1 MPKFEK
7 GSIEMKNYMA
17 ELQAKRGTNKRPI
30 STHKQVSKEHIQN
43 IVNEALEKYYMVST
57 PVVEIPEKLV
67 TIKNGKAKIIDT
79 LTKAGNLKKVDGE
92 NVIKLE
98 SGDNLNVK
106 SNGTKFNADEILK
119 TIPSQTIVH
128 KTVQKTQRSQMK
140 PTTKDYNDG
149 VIDVKNENIPIQ
161 KILHKTVQQ
170 MTRPKIQPT
179 TKDYNDVIDV
189 KNENIPIQKI
199 LHNPQSK
206 TIKRASIEPYTDI
219 IEVGNVDIKP
229 LKKTTM
235 STQKITK
242 TKPKK

>member
-17 ELQAKRGTNKRPI
+17 ELRAKKGITKKPMN
-30 STHKQVSKEHIQN
+30 THKEVSKEHIQN

-67 TIKNGKAKIIDT
+67 TIKNGKAKLIDT
-79 LTKAGNLKKVDGE
+79 LTKAGNLKKIDGE

-98 SGDNLNVK
+98 AGDNLVVK
-106 SNGTKFNADEILK
+106 TEGNKYNADEILK

-128 KTVQKTQRSQMK
+128 KVEPKK
-140 PTTKDYNDG
+140 
-149 VIDVKNENIPIQ
+149 
-161 KILHKTVQQ
+161 
-170 MTRPKIQPT
+170 TRPKIQPT

-219 IEVGNVDIKP
+219 IEVGNVDIKT

>member
-17 ELQAKRGTNKRPI
+17 ELRAKKGTTKKPT

-43 IVNEALEKYYMVST
+43 IVNEALEKYYLASS
-57 PVVEIPEKLV
+57 PVVEVPEKLV
-67 TIKNGKAKIIDT
+67 TIKNGKAKLIDT
-79 LTKAGNLKKVDGE
+79 LTKAGNLKKIDGE

-98 SGDNLNVK
+98 AGDNLVVK
-106 SNGTKFNADEILK
+106 TEGNKYNADEILK

-128 KTVQKTQRSQMK
+128 KVEPKKTRPQIK
-140 PTTKDYNDG
+140 PTTKDYND
-149 VIDVKNENIPIQ
+149 VIDVNNENIP
-161 KILHKTVQQ
+161 VQTIVHNVEPKK
-170 MTRPKIQPT
+170 TRPKIQPT

-189 KNENIPIQKI
+189 TNENIPISKI

>member
-7 GSIEMKNYMA
+7 GSIEMKNYMS
-17 ELQAKRGTNKRPI
+17 ELRAKKGIAKKPMN
-30 STHKQVSKEHIQN
+30 THKQVSKEHIQN
-43 IVNEALEKYYMVST
+43 IVNDALEKYYMVST
-57 PVVEIPEKLV
+57 SVVEIPEKLV

-79 LTKAGNLKKVDGE
+79 LTKAGNLKKIDGE

-98 SGDNLNVK
+98 TGDNLNVK

-128 KTVQKTQRSQMK
+128 KTVQKTQRPQIK
-140 PTTKDYNDG
+140 PTTKDYND
-149 VIDVKNENIPIQ
+149 VIDVNNENIPVQTIVHNVA
-161 KILHKTVQQ
+161 HKK
-170 MTRPKIQPT
+170 TRPKIQPT

-189 KNENIPIQKI
+189 KNENIPISKI

-206 TIKRASIEPYTDI
+206 TIRRASIEPYTDI